1 MKLTTK
7 TTLFSVVLT
16 TVLIVSLVVMSLLSF
31 RQFSISSA
39 QEHARIAAE
48 IVRVNLTESMI
59 NGVITKRESFLRRL
73 SEIQGLTEARV
84 VRGPG
89 VIEQYGEGLAQERPR
104 DEIEHQVLKTGQ
116 PYFELTDEGMDPI
129 FRSTIPFIAD
139 SRGDPNCQ
147 QCHTVPVGTVLGA
160 VTLTMSIGH
169 LKQSALITIIIMV
182 AAVSA
187 FALVTLLFFR
197 RLTKPLV
204 STAEEVQR
212 AVGRAIEGD
221 YTTKIERHTN
231 DEIGQIAED
240 LNNLME
246 FLHSGLT
253 TIGNNV
259 GQLIRNPPS
268 ANRNLLS
275 NTSAMVE
282 ALIDAAHFK
291 QSIEEDET
299 KQEVY
304 CRLARVLHEDFYVE
318 RFSMYEVA
326 ASKNR
331 LFPIVVDGI
340 PAGECKW
347 CDQSVLVRSE
357 ACRARRTGHVID
369 SIETPHICNSF
380 RPTGDPDLE
389 HICIP
394 VIQSGSV
401 GSVVQI
407 VTNREEGQH
416 FQELLPFINVYLRE
430 AAPVI
435 EAKRLMD
442 TLRESN
448 LRDPM
453 TGLHNRRFLEEYVE
467 TLVANSQ
474 RNSQQISILML
485 DLDYF
490 KKVND
495 TYGHDAGD
503 IVIKTLAKSFRQ
515 AVRSSDLVI
524 RYGGEEFMIILQN
537 TVEHSGDEVAEKIR
551 ETVEGTK
558 IQVPNAL
565 LQKTISIGVSDF
577 PTDSETFWQAVKY
590 ADVALYK
597 AKEGGRN
604 QVVHFRPEMWQDAE
618 EY

>member
-7 TTLFSVVLT
+7 TTLFSVGLT
-16 TVLIVSLVVMSLLSF
+16 AVLIVSLIIVSLLSF
-31 RQFSISSA
+31 RHFSIKSA
-39 QEHARIAAE
+39 EEHARISAE
-48 IVRVNLTESMI
+48 IVRVNLTEAMI
-59 NGVITKRESFLRRL
+59 NGVINKRENLLRRL
-73 SEIQGLTEARV
+73 AEIEGLQEARV

-89 VIEQYGEGLAQERPR
+89 VVEQYGEGLTREQPR
-104 DEIEHQVLKTGQ
+104 DEIELQVLRTGRA
-116 PYFELTDEGMDPI
+116 YFELTDEGMDPT

-139 SRGDPNCQ
+139 GRGDPNCQ

-169 LKQSALITIIIMV
+169 LKESALVTILIMV
-182 AAVSA
+182 VTVSF
-187 FALVTLLFFR
+187 FALATLLFFR
-197 RLTKPLV
+197 RLTRPLV
-204 STAEEVQR
+204 ATAEEVQE
-212 AVGRAIEGD
+212 AVGRAIQGD
-221 YTTKIERHTN
+221 YTTKIEQHTN

-240 LNNLME
+240 LNHLMG
-246 FLHSGLT
+246 FLHGGLT
-253 TIGNNV
+253 TISNNV

-268 ANRNLLS
+268 ANRNLLT
-275 NTSAMVE
+275 NTIAMVE
-282 ALIDAAHFK
+282 ALIEAAHFK

-299 KQEVY
+299 KREVY

-326 ASKNR
+326 NSKNR
-331 LFPIVVDGI
+331 LIPIVVDGQ
-340 PAGECKW
+340 PDGDCKW
-347 CDQSVLVRSE
+347 CDQSILVRSE

-369 SIETPHICNSF
+369 SIESPYICNAF

-394 VIQSGSV
+394 VIQSGAV

-407 VTNREEGQH
+407 VTNREEGLH

-474 RNSQQISILML
+474 RNSQQVSILML

-503 IVIKTLAKSFRQ
+503 TVIKTLAKVFRQ
-515 AVRSSDLVI
+515 AVRASDLVI

-537 TVEHSGDEVAEKIR
+537 TVERSGDEVGEKIR
-551 ETVEGTK
+551 AAVEEMK

-565 LQKTISIGVSDF
+565 LQKTLSIGIADF
-577 PTDSETFWQAVKY
+577 PTDSDTFWQAVKY
-590 ADVALYK
+590 ADVALYR
-597 AKEGGRN
+597 AKEQGRN
-604 QVVHFRPEMWQDAE
+604 QVVHFKPEMWTDAE

>member
-7 TTLFSVVLT
+7 TTLFSVGLT
-16 TVLIVSLVVMSLLSF
+16 AVLIVSLIVVSLLSF
-31 RQFSISSA
+31 RHFSIKSA
-39 QEHARIAAE
+39 EEHVRIAAE

-59 NGVITKRESFLRRL
+59 NGVISKRENLLRRL
-73 SEIQGLTEARV
+73 GEIEGLMEARV

-89 VIEQYGEGLAQERPR
+89 VVQQYGEGLSREQAR
-104 DEIEHQVLKTGQ
+104 DEIEHQVLRTGK

-139 SRGDPNCQ
+139 GRGDPNCQ

-169 LKQSALITIIIMV
+169 LKESALVTILIMV
-182 AAVSA
+182 VTVSF
-187 FALVTLLFFR
+187 FALATLLFFR
-197 RLTKPLV
+197 RLTRPLV
-204 STAEEVQR
+204 ATAEEVQE
-212 AVGRAIEGD
+212 AVGRAIQGD
-221 YTTKIERHTN
+221 YTTKIEQHTN

-240 LNNLME
+240 LNHLMG
-246 FLHSGLT
+246 FLHGGLT
-253 TIGNNV
+253 TISNNV

-268 ANRNLLS
+268 ANRNLLT
-275 NTSAMVE
+275 NTIAMVE
-282 ALIDAAHFK
+282 ALIEAAHFK

-299 KQEVY
+299 KREVY

-326 ASKNR
+326 NSKNR
-331 LFPIVVDGI
+331 LIPIVVDGQ
-340 PAGECKW
+340 PDGDCKW
-347 CDQSVLVRSE
+347 CDQSILVRSE

-369 SIETPHICNSF
+369 SIESPYICNAF

-394 VIQSGSV
+394 VIQSGAV

-407 VTNREEGQH
+407 VTNREEGLH

-474 RNSQQISILML
+474 RNSQQVSILML

-503 IVIKTLAKSFRQ
+503 TVIKTLAKVFRQ
-515 AVRSSDLVI
+515 AVRASDLVI

-537 TVEHSGDEVAEKIR
+537 TVERSGDEVGEKIR
-551 ETVEGTK
+551 AAVEEMK

-565 LQKTISIGVSDF
+565 LQKTLSIGIADF
-577 PTDSETFWQAVKY
+577 PTDSDTFWQAVKY

-597 AKEGGRN
+597 AKEQGRN
-604 QVVHFRPEMWQDAE
+604 QVVHFKPEMWQDAE